1 MSDLHLGMVVIFTSI
16 CSEHHYLESSEIKVV
31 IFTDKNVV
39 TPVAEISL
47 PFSSDLH
54 YSFFTVCLCL

>member
-1 MSDLHLGMVVIFTSI
+1 MSDLHLGIVVIFTSI
-16 CSEHHYLESSEIKVV
+16 CSELHYLESSEMKVV
-31 IFTDKNVV
+31 IFIDKNVV

-54 YSFFTVCLCL
+54 YSFFTV